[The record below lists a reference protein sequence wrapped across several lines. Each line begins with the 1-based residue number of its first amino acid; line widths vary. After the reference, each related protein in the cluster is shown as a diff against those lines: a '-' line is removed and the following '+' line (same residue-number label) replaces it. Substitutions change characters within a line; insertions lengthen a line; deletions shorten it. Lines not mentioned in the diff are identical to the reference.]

1 MDNLIDT
8 WHVEAEKNGAL
19 PLSENFLDGL
29 GNLPEDNLR
38 ARESF
43 TVYPGMS
50 YLSESASSLTL
61 DRNYEITIPIDM
73 TEDDEGVLI
82 ALGNRG
88 SGYTFYIKD
97 GELNYVYNNGSE
109 RYTISSDLY
118 AGENDIRFKFQNT
131 GDNQGI
137 GTLYLNDELVGEADM
152 KTLPYK
158 VSFEGLDVGKDLLY
172 PVSPAYEDEGEFEFT
187 GEIEHVHYQFEE
199 PEHILSQEVEP
210 Q

>member
-50 YLSESASSLTL
+50 HLSESASSLTL
-61 DRNYEITIPIDM
+61 DRNYEITIPIDI
-73 TEDDEGVLI
+73 TEDDEGVLL

-137 GTLYLNDELVGEADM
+137 GTLY
-152 KTLPYK
+152 
-158 VSFEGLDVGKDLLY
+158 
-172 PVSPAYEDEGEFEFT
+172 
-187 GEIEHVHYQFEE
+187 
-199 PEHILSQEVEP
+199 
-210 Q
+210 